1 MNTDELKN
9 QCIKIFTNY
18 FDEIKV
24 YEDKYNLIVKGILYN
39 ECDIY
44 LKNKLVLF
52 NPDYYLILLNDFI
65 KFIFDKVQNIISKI
79 KEINLRIW
87 FIEYKQILKK
97 NLIINMNNDFFNK
110 QKFIIFKLIELKEEF
125 KQKLKEKSSIYN
137 NPDIKSALERVRARR
152 ELELGI
158 KNELKEKS
166 IIYDNPNI
174 TSALERVRARRSI
187 NNLSHNN

>member
-1 MNTDELKN
+1 M
-9 QCIKIFTNY
+9 
-18 FDEIKV
+18 

-39 ECDIY
+39 ESDIY

-79 KEINLRIW
+79 KEFNLRIW

-97 NLIINMNNDFFNK
+97 NLIINMNNDFFNTHK
-110 QKFIIFKLIELKEEF
+110 YIIFKLIELKEEF

-137 NPDIKSALERVRARR
+137 NPDITSALERVRARR

-174 TSALERVRARRSI
+174 TSALERVRARRIINKKLSI
-187 NNLSHNN
+187 T

>member
-18 FDEIKV
+18 FDEIKM

-39 ECDIY
+39 ESDIY
-44 LKNKLVLF
+44 LKNKLIIF

-174 TSALERVRARRSI
+174 TSALERVRARRNKSI
-187 NNLSHNN
+187 I

>member
-9 QCIKIFTNY
+9 LCIKIFTNY
-18 FDEIKV
+18 FDELKI
-24 YEDKYNLIVKGILYN
+24 YEERYNLIIRGIIYN
-39 ECDIY
+39 ECDNS
-44 LKNKLVLF
+44 LKNKLVIF

-65 KFIFDKVQNIISKI
+65 KFIFDKVKNIISKI

-87 FIEYKQILKK
+87 FIEYKQIFKK
-97 NLIINMNNDFFNK
+97 NLINLNNDFFNK
-110 QKFIIFKLIELKEEF
+110 QKYIIFKLIELKEEF
-125 KQKLKEKSSIYN
+125 RQKLKEKSSIYD

-174 TSALERVRARRSI
+174 TSALERVRARR
-187 NNLSHNN
+187 NKK